1 MCLKHR
7 WYIFQRLLENSSL
20 YLRWDLYIWR
30 WNRRKDINLML
41 IFWIQFYWRI
51 WQSLC
56 TETPFGWTVSL
67 MRNVD
72 GRLLIVPIPRTI
84 YSDPIFYSKVIITL
98 FVPNLII
105 LLFQFITRVVK
116 ILFSF
121 FLSSTKMSRFC
132 AIKLKR
138 ANFMCPCDL
147 LDNCSN

>member
-1 MCLKHR
+1 MCLRHR
-7 WYIFQRLLENSSL
+7 WCIFQRLLENSSL

-30 WNRRKDINLML
+30 WNRRKDINLIL

-56 TETPFGWTVSL
+56 TETPFGWTVSR

-72 GRLLIVPIPRTI
+72 ERLLVVPISRTI
-84 YSDPIFYSKVIITL
+84 YLNLIFYSKVIITL

-105 LLFQFITRVVK
+105 LLFKFIIRVVK

-121 FLSSTKMSRFC
+121 FPSSTKMSRLC
-132 AIKLKR
+132 AINLKL
-138 ANFMCPCDL
+138 ANCMCHCDL
-147 LDNCSN
+147 LVNCSN